1 MENIDVVLNALR
13 KNNFDAYFAETPE
26 EANGIFFSEILPA
39 LKPQTLSWG
48 DSMTMRET
56 KVLDEIPAKHPEIS
70 IIKTFDPAYSAE
82 QKLYWRRQ
90 ALLSDIFLTG
100 SNAVTKSGK
109 IVNLDMV
116 GNRVGAITFGPK
128 NVVLFIGVNK
138 IVDSLEEAFARADEL
153 KVIVESEEDFAWAE
167 ENAARVRPACRLYL
181 QPEWSVSER
190 VMPALVEYAKAHPR
204 WNISIQTHKYM
215 RIP

>member
-13 KNNFDAYFAETPE
+13 KNNFEACFAETPE

-138 IVDSLEEAFARADEL
+138 IVDSLEEAFARVRNIAAPKNAIRHTNLKTPCQKTGKCMDCRSADRICNSWTVTAKSFPKNRI
-153 KVIVESEEDFAWAE
+153 KVILINGEFG
-167 ENAARVRPACRLYL
+167 L
-181 QPEWSVSER
+181 
-190 VMPALVEYAKAHPR
+190 
-204 WNISIQTHKYM
+204 
-215 RIP
+215 